1 MDKVE
6 EINIIFE
13 RLEEDNEEIQK
24 NALDMLL
31 QFVKGT
37 HTLAASSTMNF
48 SYLDENKSR
57 LEKICNGLKEYNKRY
72 MSDILSVIYVMRDDS
87 LALHYRMGGNI
98 VPLETWGH
106 QYVKKITGCMLKF
119 LPLSP
124 ELDSIAGDCI
134 SFLFRHNME
143 LDAIDFLD
151 EMKRE
156 RAVVNFVDD
165 HNYDRINL
173 YLSDMKKYDEKYEG
187 PLLEIHTKMHN
198 YSAVLVSLLNTNPG
212 KVAEFVS
219 SVGDSLVRIQLS
231 FMLARV
237 GYVLP
242 QRDEF
247 VQNVLSDTS
256 FYSISCNRHLSGF
269 FQYLCTD
276 LQILKPKSIPDFL
289 RGSTSLRHEKEIS
302 IKCLAPIC
310 ISNGFV
316 HLGFGRD
323 TIFAP
328 KAEDPRIEID
338 FEVLGKAAKSEI
350 ISVFSS
356 VGAINLYSP
365 EKTLEGLS
373 EYMFS
378 DNPFKKTAALLGCA
392 ISNIKVFDEN
402 HTALALLL
410 ENLKVNCN
418 YQRIAT
424 IFALQLI
431 YSGTHENKLLDTLKE
446 LVYCDSVEVSCFAS
460 FALGSVFIGSADLD
474 ITSLLIQNFID
485 KSFAYSD
492 SLFFGL
498 FMLGFSL
505 LFHKNKGFESVLK
518 TLKDMKTPYYSH
530 MSILIRCQAYF
541 GSGDTELMN
550 EILGEAFEEE
560 DTALTPKA
568 SRSGAEIKTDGD
580 EPRTQDE
587 KLESSADAKAVQGE
601 SSRNLLKAISLIGI
615 TLLSMG
621 DEMFSK
627 MAIRIVNSSNLLDS
641 SHLKSTIPL
650 CIALLS
656 PSDPSVDIVDTLNKL
671 CNNPEPKVVLNSIM
685 ALGIVGAGTNNTRI
699 SETLEQ
705 QYSYNT
711 KCLKAAPAIKISQ
724 GLLHLGKGTM
734 TLSPFVF
741 HKSTLVPKNFVGLL
755 AAAFLLIDPDHS
767 PMLSK
772 YMYLNYFF
780 VQASSLKQVVV
791 VDEKMK
797 YAKVQLRIGEPVNN
811 VGIVGRPRKIASV
824 QTHNSPI
831 ILQENEMVELGEDDK
846 ICPLTSYIEDVVVV
860 KTKC

>member
-6 EINIIFE
+6 EINMIFE
-13 RLEEDNEEIQK
+13 RLEESNEEIQK

-48 SYLDENKSR
+48 SYLEENKSR
-57 LEKICNGLKEYNKRY
+57 LEKICNNLKEYNKRY
-72 MSDILSVIYVMRDDS
+72 LSDILSVIYVMTDDS
-87 LALHYRMGGNI
+87 LSLHYRMGGNI
-98 VPLETWGH
+98 IPLETWGH
-106 QYVKKITGCMLKF
+106 QYVKKIMGCMLKF
-119 LPLSP
+119 LPLRP
-124 ELDSIAGDCI
+124 ELESMAWDCV

-156 RAVVNFVDD
+156 DVIMEFVDE

-173 YLSDMKKYDEKYEG
+173 YLSDMKRYNEKYET
-187 PLLEIHTKMHN
+187 LLLKIHTKMCN
-198 YSAVLVSLLNTNPG
+198 YSAILVSLLGTNPG
-212 KVAEFVS
+212 QIADFVS
-219 SVGDSLVRIQLS
+219 SVDDVPIKVQLS

-237 GYVLP
+237 GHVLP

-247 VQNVLSDTS
+247 VQNVVSNTS
-256 FYSISCNRHLSGF
+256 LYSISCNRHLSSF
-269 FQYLCTD
+269 FLYLCTD

-310 ISNGFV
+310 IANGFV

-328 KAEDPRIEID
+328 RAEDPRIEID

-356 VGAINLYSP
+356 VGAINMYSP
-365 EKTLEGLS
+365 EKTLESLN

-378 DNPFKKTAALLGCA
+378 DNPFKKTAALLGFA

-402 HTALALLL
+402 HTVLALLM
-410 ENLKVNCN
+410 ENLKVDCN

-431 YSGTHENKLLDTLKE
+431 YSGTHENRLLETLKE
-446 LVYCDSVEVSCFAS
+446 LVYYDSVEVSCFAS
-460 FALGSVFIGSADLD
+460 FALGSIFMGSADLD
-474 ITSLLIQNFID
+474 ITSLLIQNFVD

-505 LFHKNKGFESVLK
+505 LFHKNRNFESVLK
-518 TLKDMKTPYYSH
+518 TLREMKSPYYSH
-530 MSILIRCQAYF
+530 ISVLIRCQAYF

-560 DTALTPKA
+560 DVALA
-568 SRSGAEIKTDGD
+568 SKPGKGDAEMQTDGD
-580 EPRTQDE
+580 ESKTQEE
-587 KLESSADAKAVQGE
+587 KLESSTDAKTAQGE
-601 SSRNLLKAISLIGI
+601 HSKNLLKAISLIGI

-627 MAIRIVNSSNLLDS
+627 MALRIINSSNLLDNS
-641 SHLKSTIPL
+641 YLKSTIPL
-650 CIALLS
+650 CLALLN
-656 PSDPSVDIVDTLNKL
+656 PSNPTVDIVDTLNKL
-671 CNNPEPKVVLNSIM
+671 CNNPEQKVVLNSIM
-685 ALGIVGAGTNNTRI
+685 ALGMVGAGTNNTRI
-699 SETLEQ
+699 AESLEL
-705 QYSYNT
+705 QYAYNT

-741 HKSTLVPKNFVGLL
+741 HKSTLVSKNFVGLL
-755 AAAFLLIDPDHS
+755 AAVFLLIDPDHS

-791 VDEKMK
+791 VDEEMK
-797 YAKVQLRIGEPVNN
+797 YAKTQLRIGEPVNN

-831 ILQENEMVELGEDDK
+831 ILQENEMVELYEDER
-846 ICPLTSYIEDVVVV
+846 IHPLTSYIEDVVVV
-860 KTKC
+860 RTKC